1 MKKNLIKPIFGL
13 KNFRP
18 FFISEVDL
26 LWTLQRFSEVT
37 EQRGCN
43 LFSPLDYFFNCH
55 FQNFKKFG
63 KWGLNVLTIYPA
75 NQNKNQQSKYLLV
88 DFYFLLI
95 NTFLYQKTKKC
106 KVLYALL

>member
-1 MKKNLIKPIFGL
+1 
-13 KNFRP
+13 
-18 FFISEVDL
+18 
-26 LWTLQRFSEVT
+26 LQRFSEVT

-95 NTFLYQKTKKC
+95 NTFLYQKTKNVKYFTRYS
-106 KVLYALL
+106 KFSEEDGRLLKTKKANC